1 MFGYS
6 QDFVINKGGTLTG
19 SGPVAELLA
28 STRCDPGL
36 LRPYTGPDNH
46 TYVTVNT
53 KRSKRIERR
62 RKDTGELV
70 SVRNEPIYEQVRV
83 NDLRAAGVQLPGLL
97 TTNATSLR
105 KEEWLMYDQALIPPQ
120 RQRLRLYNDIAA
132 MDTFSFNGLGVKII
146 ENETMSDPGRAYMD
160 MDGLSEGTDDTP
172 LFQLEGTPVPVF
184 HSSFKLD
191 LRTLESSRRSG
202 MPLSTRG
209 ISWATRRVMELVETN
224 AIGIPSSPLLY
235 GGNSTQ
241 VGGYGRTSGV
251 YGLINYPGRLTSTAL
266 TIPTGANPEVTIA
279 DILTLRTTLYNNNF
293 FGPYGIYHSTDWDT
307 FLDNDYAR
315 LGGDNASMTLRQRIL
330 KIGVEEGDGGTAQ
343 QRQIRFVKRLDYLT
357 PANSH
362 AFTMIMV
369 SLDPNVIQAL
379 NGMPVTVFQ
388 YETHGGWQMHFKVA
402 CINLVRMFTDYS
414 GNCGIMHARTA

>member
-1 MFGYS
+1 MFGFS
-6 QDFVINKGGTLTG
+6 QDFVINKGGNVTG

-28 STRCDPGL
+28 STRFDPGL
-36 LRPYTGPDNH
+36 LRPYLGEDNH

-62 RKDTGELV
+62 RKDNGQLIST
-70 SVRNEPIYEQVRV
+70 RMEPIYEQVRV
-83 NDLRAAGVQLPGLL
+83 NDLRASGVQLPSI

-132 MDTFSFNGLGVKII
+132 MDTLSFSGLGVKII
-146 ENETMSDPGRAYMD
+146 EHETMSDPGRAYMD

-184 HSSFKLD
+184 HANFKLD

-209 ISWATRRVMELVETN
+209 ISWATRRVAELVETN

-251 YGLINYPGRLTSTAL
+251 YGLINFPGRLTSTAL
-266 TIPTGANPEVTIA
+266 TIPTGSNPEVTIA

-330 KIGVEEGDGGTAQ
+330 KIGVEEGDGGTSA
-343 QRQIRFVKRLDYLT
+343 QRQIKFVKRLDYLT

-379 NGMPVTVFQ
+379 NGMPITVFQ
-388 YETHGGWQMHFKVA
+388 YETHGGWQMHFRVA
-402 CINLVRMFTDYS
+402 CINLVRMFTDYN
-414 GNCGIMHARTA
+414 GNCGILHARTP